1 MKKVFIMVMLVAIAM
16 VIACSKKHSDL
27 PTSFKYKDALPAPY
41 NVEVV
46 GGREVATIKWSFDP
60 DKIEYVKEFRVYQYI
75 ATYDMLQL
83 VGTTSDTSYVDSFL
97 VGNLLY
103 CYKVSAVDS
112 SDFEGWRSDEECG
125 FVLSSK

>member
-1 MKKVFIMVMLVAIAM
+1 MKKLFIMLMIGTISM
-16 VIACSKKHSDL
+16 MFACSKKHSDL
-27 PTSFKYKDALPAPY
+27 PTGFKYEEALPAPY

-46 GGREVATIKWSFDP
+46 GGREIATVKWSYDS
-60 DKIEYVKEFRVYQYI
+60 DKLDRVKEFRVYQYI

>member
-1 MKKVFIMVMLVAIAM
+1 MKKAFLM
-16 VIACSKKHSDL
+16 VILITLAMIFACSKKHSDL
-27 PTSFKYKDALPAPY
+27 PTSFKCWGALPAPY
-41 NVEVV
+41 NVEVE
-46 GGREVATIKWSFDP
+46 GGREVATVKWSFDR
-60 DKIEYVKEFRVYQYI
+60 DKIGYVKEFRVYQYI

-112 SDFEGWRSDEECG
+112 SDFEGWRSEEECG